1 MHGRMGRTIP
11 MQASPYGHAGIQ
23 TWRYAGMET
32 WRHTAAFPQSAVPVR
47 ETGRRSHKG
56 TNPAR
61 VDITRP
67 NALTFQCLWKKN
79 LFIWPFPPRR
89 AERAKPRSRCW
100 SPRYLHYVKGYDV
113 AVADLRLPAALHRR
127 DAAARPEAGP
137 GRQPLQ
143 GAGLRTVHA
152 PRQESLSGR
161 GEQHGTGHRR
171 RRAAS
176 RGRPRSTSYSSTCP
190 ARSTIRR

>member
-1 MHGRMGRTIP
+1 
-11 MQASPYGHAGIQ
+11 
-23 TWRYAGMET
+23 MET
-32 WRHTAAFPQSAVPVR
+32 WRHTAAFPQSAVPVQK
-47 ETGRRSHKG
+47 RSVAAIKERPCKG
-56 TNPAR
+56 LH
-61 VDITRP
+61 TRS
-67 NALTFQCLWKKN
+67 NALIFQCLWKKN

-89 AERAKPRSRCW
+89 ADGQNHAHGAGRLIPALREGLRRGGR
-100 SPRYLHYVKGYDV
+100 G
-113 AVADLRLPAALHRR
+113 LRLPAALHRR

-171 RRAAS
+171 CRPHHGS
-176 RGRPRSTSYSSTCP
+176 RPRSTSYSSTCP